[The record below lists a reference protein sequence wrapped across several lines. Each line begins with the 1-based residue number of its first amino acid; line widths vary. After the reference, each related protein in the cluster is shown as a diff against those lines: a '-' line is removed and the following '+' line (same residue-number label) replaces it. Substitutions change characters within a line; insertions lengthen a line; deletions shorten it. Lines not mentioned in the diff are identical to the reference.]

1 MVSVVVLVH
10 LGSLEI
16 VLNLGLCVQGSLPE
30 TLLVTLGTE
39 WHDKDI
45 PRLKICILQ
54 RQNSLGMKFIKLNL
68 NILLY

>member
-16 VLNLGLCVQGSLPE
+16 VFDLGLSVQGSLPE
-30 TLLVTLGTE
+30 TLLVTFGAQ

-68 NILLY
+68 KILLY

>member
-10 LGSLEI
+10 LRSLEI
-16 VLNLGLCVQGSLPE
+16 VLDLGLCVQGSLPE

>member
-10 LGSLEI
+10 LGSLKI
-16 VLNLGLCVQGSLPE
+16 VLDLGLCVQGSLPE

>member
-16 VLNLGLCVQGSLPE
+16 VLDLGLCVQSSLPE